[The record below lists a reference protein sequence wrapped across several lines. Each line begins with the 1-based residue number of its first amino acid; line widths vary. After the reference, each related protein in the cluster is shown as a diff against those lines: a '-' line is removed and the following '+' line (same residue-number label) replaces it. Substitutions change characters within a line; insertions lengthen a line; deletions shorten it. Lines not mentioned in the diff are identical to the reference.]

1 MNIEGNG
8 APSKLTEGAIGDQYT
23 DSLTGTVYECAYIIN
38 TKKYNDTDVEYI
50 WKKVIEEDKDS
61 GSGSEGSTQMQVD
74 WNQNDETAAD
84 YVKNRTHYSEDNENG
99 IVAHYDLNS
108 TVKTVVCDAANGVNL
123 EQTEIEFNNNSNPI
137 IYRLT
142 ENYNPDIDKDK
153 TYHVLHTDPDN
164 VETEYDLK
172 FEEYN
177 DMLYIGNLYLVIA
190 DILYNDERNTGEP
203 FAVCIKNDRVY
214 VYVEMEYL
222 GAGTYADTTDSILV
236 EGFTTTLHTLDE
248 KFLPES
254 VARTEDIPDAQIQA
268 DWNQN
273 DETAADYVKGRT
285 HWVESLNI
293 EFDGDITDKVTVGHQ
308 EYTTLVKVSE
318 YIDISGVIQMY
329 MEVTDSE
336 GGISNVTIDFSDPAN
351 VIVTSFDGGIRVNGI
366 YFVKETGTFNVDGSE
381 YTFPETGV
389 YFNYVTEP
397 VVHWNS
403 LVSLRT
409 VHQLDEK
416 FLPDSVKGMIVVVED
431 NSESSTGYSANKTY
445 QEILDKVSAGEN
457 VYAVYNDMVTHLSAI
472 TGLIS
477 HMEGI
482 STLVVQNTVA
492 IFRSID
498 GLYEIVIADDG
509 TVKVNRYSEYAT
521 VDDVN
526 ELIATALGTNL
537 EELESLVGG
546 GEADE

>member
-1 MNIEGNG
+1 MDIQGNG
-8 APSKLTEGAIGDQYT
+8 APSKSTVGAIGDQYT

-84 YVKNRTHYSEDNENG
+84 YVK
-99 IVAHYDLNS
+99 
-108 TVKTVVCDAANGVNL
+108 
-123 EQTEIEFNNNSNPI
+123 
-137 IYRLT
+137 
-142 ENYNPDIDKDK
+142 
-153 TYHVLHTDPDN
+153 
-164 VETEYDLK
+164 
-172 FEEYN
+172 
-177 DMLYIGNLYLVIA
+177 
-190 DILYNDERNTGEP
+190 
-203 FAVCIKNDRVY
+203 
-214 VYVEMEYL
+214 
-222 GAGTYADTTDSILV
+222 
-236 EGFTTTLHTLDE
+236 
-248 KFLPES
+248 
-254 VARTEDIPDAQIQA
+254 
-268 DWNQN
+268 
-273 DETAADYVKGRT
+273 GRT
-285 HWVESLNI
+285 HWIESLNI
-293 EFDGDITDKVTVGHQ
+293 EFDGDITDKVTVGRQ

-336 GGISNVTIDFSDPAN
+336 GGISNVTIDFPDPAN
-351 VIVTSFDGGIRVNGI
+351 VIVTSFDGGIRVNEI

-389 YFNYVTEP
+389 YFNYVTKP
-397 VVHWNS
+397 VVYWDS